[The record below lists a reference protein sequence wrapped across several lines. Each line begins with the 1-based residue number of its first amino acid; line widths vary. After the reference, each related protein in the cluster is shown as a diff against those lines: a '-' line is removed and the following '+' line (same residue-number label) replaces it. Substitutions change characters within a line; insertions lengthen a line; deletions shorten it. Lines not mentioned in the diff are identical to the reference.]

1 METYKA
7 LFYDKRTGKLI
18 TIQFSAMSS
27 IAATLEIKNIERN
40 SGHTIEFYDWHKD
53 CYGF

>member
-1 METYKA
+1 MGIYKA

-27 IAATLEIKNIERN
+27 IAAKLEIKNIERD